1 MVQQLSIEQLTTDK
15 FTFGF
20 RCKFFSTHFPF
31 LIHCLWSS
39 QSLEFHPNVLLS
51 LLPRAFLKTLLLIAL
66 QRIVFLFLKTTLVTS
81 GAVPNLIS
89 LWGKMSSLTSLEDL
103 AIPLTLH
110 LSSLASHFLCLASLF
125 RDVYLK
131 MSVEDLPVKVL
142 FLEALWKNGPF
153 LFKTMFSNL
162 QPNTD
167 CQETFS

>member
-1 MVQQLSIEQLTTDK
+1 MMKINTFSPLKIQAPCLFELILSVVLVLAFITLLGIGMYFPVTSVFNALVQQLSIEQLTTGK
-15 FTFGF
+15 FTFSF

-89 LWGKMSSLTSLEDL
+89 L
-103 AIPLTLH
+103 
-110 LSSLASHFLCLASLF
+110 
-125 RDVYLK
+125 
-131 MSVEDLPVKVL
+131 
-142 FLEALWKNGPF
+142 
-153 LFKTMFSNL
+153 
-162 QPNTD
+162 
-167 CQETFS
+167 